1 MHQKSETPTDF
12 VSDAPG
18 SPLGDPLPTAP
29 GPHHDLDRRIIR
41 NSVWVGVGY
50 GGGQVLAM
58 VSMLVL
64 VRLLTPSQFGVV
76 ALGMT
81 LLGVLA
87 YVQESGL
94 GSALVHFR
102 ENPRQTAASA
112 LVFSIVAS
120 AALAG
125 AVALIAPLYAHLVH
139 TPSATNIV
147 RGLSIV
153 LLIRGLG
160 VVPGAILERELA
172 FRKRATG
179 ELGGSIVLA
188 SVSITCAAIGLGA
201 WSLVFGQ
208 IAATTTVL
216 VVMWVLVPWRPRPGD
231 ASISTLRGMLR
242 YGRFV
247 SAANLINLV
256 NLSIDNLSIGRL
268 LGAGALG
275 VYALGY
281 RLTEIPNTVIAA
293 IVGRVMFSVYS
304 TLQGD
309 KVAVRHAYLENLRRT
324 LLFGLPVT
332 LGIGIA
338 ADPIVPALLGHAW
351 LAAETPVRILA
362 LFSLARLIAGPAGE
376 LFKGV
381 GRPHLTV
388 IGALTFLAVAATSLV
403 ILVPRYGITGA
414 ATAMCLAGL
423 TAGLVSTSI
432 LIRVLG
438 LTVRELGSVIAR
450 PALVSL
456 PLAVALLALLP
467 VVDGLQPW
475 PALAVL
481 VTVGVVVY
489 GLSLAVFGRA
499 LVQPIWSALRRGSTP
514 A

>member
-1 MHQKSETPTDF
+1 MRDEPETPTTF
-12 VSDAPG
+12 VSDATG
-18 SPLGDPLPTAP
+18 SLLEGPQPEAP
-29 GPHHDLDRRIIR
+29 GPHQDLDRRIIR
-41 NSVWVGVGY
+41 NSLWVGVGY
-50 GGGQVLAM
+50 GGGQVLSM

-64 VRLLTPSQFGVV
+64 VRLLTPSAFGVV

-87 YVQESGL
+87 YLQESGL

-102 ENPRQTAASA
+102 DNPRQTAASA
-112 LVFSIVAS
+112 LLFSIAAS
-120 AALAG
+120 AALAA
-125 AVALIAPLYAHLVH
+125 AVALIAPVYAHLVH
-139 TPSATNIV
+139 TPAATDIV
-147 RGLSIV
+147 RALSIV

-172 FRKRATG
+172 FRKRAVS
-179 ELGGSIVLA
+179 ELSASIVLA
-188 SVSITCAAIGLGA
+188 CVSISCAVGGLGA

-208 IAATTTVL
+208 IAATTTQL
-216 VVMWVLVPWRPRPGD
+216 IAMWLLVPWRPHLRD
-231 ASISTLRGMLR
+231 ASVSTLRGMLR

-247 SAANLINLV
+247 SAANLINLF

-268 LGAGALG
+268 LGTGALG

-293 IVGRVMFSVYS
+293 IVGKVMFSVYS

-332 LGIGIA
+332 LGLGIA
-338 ADPIVPALLGHAW
+338 ADPIVPALLGNAW
-351 LAAETPVRILA
+351 LGAETPVRILA
-362 LFSLARLIAGPAGE
+362 VFSLARLIAGPAGE

-388 IGALTFLAVAATSLV
+388 IGALTFLGVAATSLA

-414 ATAMCLAGL
+414 ATAMLLAGL
-423 TAGLVSTSI
+423 TAGSVSTSI
-432 LIRVLG
+432 LLRVLG
-438 LTVRELGSVIAR
+438 LSARELGAVIAR
-450 PALVSL
+450 PALVAL

-467 VVDGLQPW
+467 LVADMRPW

-481 VTVGVVVY
+481 VIVGIVVY
-489 GLSLAVFGRA
+489 GLSVALLGRS
-499 LVQPIWSALRRGSTP
+499 LVQPIWSALRGRSTP